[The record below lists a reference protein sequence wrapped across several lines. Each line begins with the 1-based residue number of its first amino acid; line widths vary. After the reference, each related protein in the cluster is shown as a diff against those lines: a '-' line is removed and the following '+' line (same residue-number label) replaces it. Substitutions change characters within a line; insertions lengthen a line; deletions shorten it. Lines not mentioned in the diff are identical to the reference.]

1 MAILAE
7 CRAYRKKQAGKKSGV
22 FLRRGLTTRADFGP
36 PGRKDGKENGDQ
48 KRRARQRSRL
58 PGQRRV

>member
-22 FLRRGLTTRADFGP
+22 FLRRGLTTRADFWMIQSKTTKRLFILFEK
-36 PGRKDGKENGDQ
+36 RKC
-48 KRRARQRSRL
+48 SYW
-58 PGQRRV
+58 